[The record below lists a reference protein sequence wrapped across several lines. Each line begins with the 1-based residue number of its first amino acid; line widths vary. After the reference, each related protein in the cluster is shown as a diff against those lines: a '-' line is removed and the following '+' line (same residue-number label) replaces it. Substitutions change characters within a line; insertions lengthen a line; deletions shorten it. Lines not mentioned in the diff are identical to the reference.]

1 METTEVKLPSH
12 LSNIYKKM
20 VLEGLIVDKKYV
32 GEIPLG
38 EYLKS
43 AESLDSTE
51 EKPPTT
57 NAQEPIPDI
66 NKMIADAVAK
76 ALANQ
81 PTATPQ
87 PVQQVFTSKKDYD
100 IDDDIPEIANWE
112 LKAREYRL
120 MNGKRPITHSIRRA
134 HSAQMAMQY
143 FNKRTGKTH
152 TMRWSPNQTSFF
164 IENQSTNASD
174 ILDEEIVFG
183 FGTLN
188 VPENNPNLQKFLH
201 IHPLK
206 GILFDEYNAN
216 DESKKAV
223 TSKKIKAKA
232 YSLVESVGKTMNR
245 AVCALVSP
253 SYIEDWGY
261 DQVEE
266 AIYNYVETNPQDYIN
281 YCEDPSTK
289 VKGIVKSSIAK
300 GELIWKDYR
309 FYDKQRNIV
318 LEVDRN
324 KDEISEIANYFG
336 TSEGRKLFEYLSNLS

>member
-1 METTEVKLPSH
+1 METQVKEHHFAKAAREKREAAEKLASGETTTETPIVEEVK
-12 LSNIYKKM
+12 KEA
-20 VLEGLIVDKKYV
+20 VLE
-32 GEIPLG
+32 
-38 EYLKS
+38 
-43 AESLDSTE
+43 
-51 EKPPTT
+51 PT
-57 NAQEPIPDI
+57 ILLSDVK
-66 NKMIADAVAK
+66 KMIAE

-81 PTATPQ
+81 PTPQ
-87 PVQQVFTSKKDYD
+87 APQQIQQVFTSKKDYD

-112 LKAREYRL
+112 LKPREYRL

-134 HSAQMAMQY
+134 HSANFAMQY

-164 IENQSTNASD
+164 IENQSTNAAD

-223 TSKKIKAKA
+223 SSKKVKAKA
-232 YSLVESVGKTMNR
+232 YSLVETVGKTVNR
-245 AVCALVSP
+245 AICSLISP
-253 SYIEDWGY
+253 AYIEAWEY

-266 AIYNYVETNPQDYIN
+266 AIYNYVETNPTEYIAF
-281 YCEDPSTK
+281 CDDPNVK
-289 VKGIVKSSIAK
+289 AKGIAKSALANGDIVFKNYKFYNRDNS
-300 GELIWKDYR
+300 LIM
-309 FYDKQRNIV
+309 
-318 LEVDRN
+318 ETDRN
-324 KDEISEIANYFG
+324 KPELDEIVSYFN
-336 TSEGRKLFEYLSNLS
+336 SNEGRSLYDYLSNLR